1 MAESVGR
8 PAAEL
13 ALLTAVIREVARY
26 HRLSPVDT
34 QDFSQHVQLRFL
46 ERNYD
51 AFSRFSGR
59 SSLRTYLTV
68 VVTRILLDWRNAIYG
83 KWRPSTA
90 AVRLG
95 PDAVMLDRL
104 VSRDG
109 YSREEAVAT
118 VQRMTRATSDSLQD
132 MVDRLP
138 ARTRPKFVEERV
150 LAWTAGDGFQDPVE
164 AREERLAARRLRL
177 ALSRALRGLDPDER
191 QLLALRYKLALSV
204 SDISI
209 VLNVDARILYR
220 RLEKTIRS
228 LRRTLSHTG
237 PQYAGTAGRDRN
249 RPALSRLAA
258 SPGHPGQ
265 TRPMADGSRH
275 MTPAQPA

>member
-1 MAESVGR
+1 MAESVG
-8 PAAEL
+8 PSAGEL
-13 ALLTAVIREVARY
+13 TLLTAVIREVARY

-68 VVTRILLDWRNAIYG
+68 VVTRILLDWRNALYG

-95 PDAVMLDRL
+95 PDAVVLDRL

-109 YSREEAVAT
+109 YSRQEAIAT
-118 VQRMTRATSDSLQD
+118 VQRMTRSSAGNLQD
-132 MVDRLP
+132 MVEQLP
-138 ARTRPKFVEERV
+138 ARSRPKFVEERV
-150 LAWTAGDGFQDPVE
+150 LAWTAGAGFQDPIE
-164 AREERLAARRLRL
+164 DREERLAARRLRL
-177 ALSRALRGLDPDER
+177 ALSHAVRRLDPDER
-191 QLLALRYKLALSV
+191 QLLTLRYKLALSV

-228 LRRTLSHTG
+228 LRR
-237 PQYAGTAGRDRN
+237 
-249 RPALSRLAA
+249 ALGAARSRAA
-258 SPGHPGQ
+258 CDVPRCNVR
-265 TRPMADGSRH
+265 TC
-275 MTPAQPA
+275 